1 VPNRLAT
8 WSRSAD
14 AAEMPDLHEK
24 TSETLPVEVKRRDG
38 RGLLTGGDRSIN
50 RMLTRK
56 ERAVLRVIC
65 DPALCEATQAERA
78 KQAQVSIRQ
87 YFSILA
93 DPWFREQHRVAI
105 NRHVQERVGRLIEA
119 GYQTAATP
127 GRDGFQDRR
136 MLLEMTGH
144 YVKREQIDH
153 TSGGQPI
160 VGVIGVAMDDI

>member
-1 VPNRLAT
+1 
-8 WSRSAD
+8 
-14 AAEMPDLHEK
+14 MPDSHEK
-24 TSETLPVEVKRRDG
+24 NAETLPVEVKRANGGSARPRPDLVAAG
-38 RGLLTGGDRSIN
+38 TGNWHEAEQRS
-50 RMLTRK
+50 LTRK
-56 ERAVLRVIC
+56 ERAVLAIIC
-65 DPALCEATQAERA
+65 DPSMADATNRERYA
-78 KQAQVSIRQ
+78 KAGLSERR
-87 YFSILA
+87 YYEILA
-93 DPWFREQHRVAI
+93 DPWFNEQHRRMIQSV
-105 NRHVQERVGRLIEA
+105 VKERVGRLIEA